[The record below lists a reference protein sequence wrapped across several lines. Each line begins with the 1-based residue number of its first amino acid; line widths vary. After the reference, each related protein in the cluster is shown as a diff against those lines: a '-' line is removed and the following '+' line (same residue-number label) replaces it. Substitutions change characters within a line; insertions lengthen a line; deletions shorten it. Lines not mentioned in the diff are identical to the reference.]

1 VFSNYG
7 AVTGTTTTTDFREF
21 GEADGFSGIT
31 ASRIPGNS
39 TSIRAITAANYA
51 DLNISGV
58 NAQNLILNTSN
69 LAFIPLRF
77 DMSSSGVISNFT
89 GQQPL
94 TTNTYTPTNLS
105 ARISF
110 GPTPESINTLGICTG
125 SAFKAIKMS

>member
-7 AVTGTTTTTDFREF
+7 AVTGTTVTSDFREF
-21 GEADGFSGIT
+21 GESEYFSGIT

-39 TSIRAITAANYA
+39 NSIRAITAANYA
-51 DLNISGV
+51 SLTISGV
-58 NAQNLILNTSN
+58 NAQNLILDSAN
-69 LAFIPLRF
+69 LAFIPVRF

-94 TTNTYTPTNLS
+94 TTNTYTPTPLS

-110 GPTPESINTLGICTG
+110 GPTPESINTVGIAWSG
-125 SAFKAIKMS
+125 AFKAIKMS